1 MKGWADME
9 QAKEAIGLMLMGL
22 YIAHLLAEVFTG

>member
-1 MKGWADME
+1 MKGGADME
-9 QAKEAIGLMLMGL
+9 QEKEAIGLMTIGL

>member
-1 MKGWADME
+1 MKGGADME
-9 QAKEAIGLMLMGL
+9 QAKEAIGLMIIGL

>member
-1 MKGWADME
+1 MKGGADME
-9 QAKEAIGLMLMGL
+9 QAKEAIGRMLIGL

>member
-1 MKGWADME
+1 MKGGADME
-9 QAKEAIGLMLMGL
+9 QAKEAIGLALMGL